1 MVLTRLR
8 IKDLALVKSLDV
20 EFPKGIIAVTG
31 ETGAGKS
38 TILGSIQLLLGER
51 ADSSLVRHGCEK
63 AFVEGVFEFEPSDA
77 KRIERYREE
86 GFEAG
91 SEPLIVR
98 REVSANGRAAA
109 FFADQMVTVKH
120 LGELMA
126 ETIDI
131 HSQNAQ
137 QSLTKKNWQRMSL
150 DNFAGASSLSKDVSE
165 LYAAYEGIRKLLAE
179 YIENERETRRR
190 EDLWRFQIKEVSE
203 ANLKPGEEEE
213 LLETEKT
220 LSNAE
225 EISELLASLE
235 SGLSGEEDSPAQGLR
250 KINRLIKQLKSL
262 YTPAVVWEENMENAL
277 AVLDDLLAEVSRAQD
292 KLKVDPE
299 ELVRV
304 QERLALID
312 RLKKKYGPT
321 VEAVIEETKGLEEK
335 LRESGSFDERRSE
348 LEKETAEK
356 LAELKLAAGRLT
368 KKRAAAAPKFSKAV
382 ESEIAPLGMGGMRFG
397 VNLEQLPEIA
407 SCGAENVEFTIAN
420 VGQPMMPLSRIAS
433 GGELSRLTLAL
444 KCLSLGGNAVQI
456 LFFDEIDA
464 GISATVAG
472 AIAER
477 LGLLGHDHQVFV
489 ITHMPVIAA
498 AADTHYRVEK
508 KVIGNDT
515 VVAITTVSGE
525 KRKEELSRMLGGK
538 EQEARDYAEKLLKT
552 KGRTNK

>member
-1 MVLTRLR
+1 MFLTRLR

-150 DNFAGASSLSKDVSE
+150 DNFAGASSLSKDVSK

-203 ANLKPGEEEE
+203 ANLKTGEEEE

-498 AADTHYRVEK
+498 AADTHYLVEK

-525 KRKEELSRMLGGK
+525 KRKEELSRMLGGN

>member
-1 MVLTRLR
+1 MFLTRLR

-63 AFVEGVFEFEPSDA
+63 AFVEGVFEFESGDA
-77 KRIERYREE
+77 KRIDRYREE

-150 DNFAGASSLSKDVSE
+150 DNFAGASSLSKDVSK

-190 EDLWRFQIKEVSE
+190 ENLWRFQIKEVSE
-203 ANLKPGEEEE
+203 ANLKTGEEEE

-235 SGLSGEEDSPAQGLR
+235 SGLSGEEGSPAQGLR

-262 YTPAVVWEENMENAL
+262 YTPAAGWEEIMENAL
-277 AVLDDLLAEVSRAQD
+277 ANLDDLSAEVSRAQD

-321 VEAVIEETKGLEEK
+321 IEAIIEETKGLEEK
-335 LRESGSFDERRSE
+335 LGESGSFDERRSE

-356 LAELKLAAGRLT
+356 LAELKLAAEKLT
-368 KKRAAAAPKFSKAV
+368 KKRASAAPKFSKAV
-382 ESEIAPLGMGGMRFG
+382 ESEIAPLGMGGMKFG
-397 VNLEQLPEIA
+397 VDLEQLPEIA
-407 SCGAENVEFTIAN
+407 SCGAENVEFMIAN
-420 VGQPMMPLSRIAS
+420 VGQPMLPLGRIAS

-498 AADTHYRVEK
+498 AADTHYLVEK

-515 VVAITTVSGE
+515 VVAITPVEGE
-525 KRKEELSRMLGGK
+525 RRKEELSRMLGGK

>member
-1 MVLTRLR
+1 MYLSRLR
-8 IKDLALVKSLDV
+8 IKDLALVCQIDV
-20 EFPKGIIAVTG
+20 EFPKGIVAVTG

-63 AFVEGVFEFEPSDA
+63 AFVEGVFEFEASDA
-77 KRIERYREE
+77 KRIERYRLD
-86 GFEAG
+86 GFDVG
-91 SEPLIVR
+91 NEPLIVR
-98 REVSANGRAAA
+98 REVCANGRAAA

-126 ETIDI
+126 ETVDI

-137 QSLTKKNWQRMSL
+137 QSLTKRNWQRMSF
-150 DNFAGASSLSKDVSE
+150 DDFAGAGALAREVSALCAE
-165 LYAAYEGIRKLLAE
+165 YEAKKKLLSE

-190 EDLWRFQIKEVSE
+190 EDLWRFQIKEVNE
-203 ANLKPGEEEE
+203 ANLRAGEEEE

-235 SGLSGEEDSPAQGLR
+235 SGLFGEEGSPAQGLR

-262 YTPAVVWEENMENAL
+262 YSPAGGWEENMENAL
-277 AVLDDLLAEVSRAQD
+277 AALDDLQGEVARAQD

-299 ELVRV
+299 ELAKV
-304 QERLALID
+304 QERIALID

-321 VEAVIEETKGLEEK
+321 VEAVIDETKNLEEK
-335 LRESGSFDERRSE
+335 LRESGSFDERIGE
-348 LEKETAEK
+348 LEKEAAEK
-356 LAELKLAAGRLT
+356 LAELKLAAEKLT
-368 KKRAAAAPKFSKAV
+368 KKRAAAAAKFGKAV
-382 ESEIAPLGMGGMRFG
+382 ESEIAPLGMTGMKFG
-397 VNLEQLPEIA
+397 VKLEALDEIA

-420 VGQPMMPLSRIAS
+420 AGQPMMPLSKIAS

-456 LFFDEIDA
+456 LFFDEIDS

-477 LGLLGHDHQVFV
+477 LSLLGGDHQVFV

-498 AADTHYRVEK
+498 AADTHYLVEK
-508 KVIGNDT
+508 LVKEDSAT
-515 VVAITTVSGE
+515 VEITQIKGE
-525 KRKEELSRMLGGK
+525 RRREELSRMLGGNDEK
-538 EQEARDYAEKLLKT
+538 ARDFAEKLLKT
-552 KGRTNK
+552 KGRIKK

>member
-1 MVLTRLR
+1 MFLTRLR

-98 REVSANGRAAA
+98 REVSASGRAAA

-203 ANLKPGEEEE
+203 ANLKTGEEEE

-382 ESEIAPLGMGGMRFG
+382 EDEIAPLGMGGMRFG
-397 VNLEQLPEIA
+397 VDLEQLPEIA

-498 AADTHYRVEK
+498 AADTHYLVEK

>member
-1 MVLTRLR
+1 MFLTRLR

-150 DNFAGASSLSKDVSE
+150 DNFAGASSLSKEVSE

-190 EDLWRFQIKEVSE
+190 EDLWRFQTKLNFI
-203 ANLKPGEEEE
+203 
-213 LLETEKT
+213 
-220 LSNAE
+220 
-225 EISELLASLE
+225 
-235 SGLSGEEDSPAQGLR
+235 
-250 KINRLIKQLKSL
+250 L
-262 YTPAVVWEENMENAL
+262 YI
-277 AVLDDLLAEVSRAQD
+277 SRARENPYSII
-292 KLKVDPE
+292 KNN
-299 ELVRV
+299 
-304 QERLALID
+304 A
-312 RLKKKYGPT
+312 GP
-321 VEAVIEETKGLEEK
+321 
-335 LRESGSFDERRSE
+335 S
-348 LEKETAEK
+348 
-356 LAELKLAAGRLT
+356 
-368 KKRAAAAPKFSKAV
+368 
-382 ESEIAPLGMGGMRFG
+382 
-397 VNLEQLPEIA
+397 N
-407 SCGAENVEFTIAN
+407 
-420 VGQPMMPLSRIAS
+420 
-433 GGELSRLTLAL
+433 LTLT
-444 KCLSLGGNAVQI
+444 I
-456 LFFDEIDA
+456 
-464 GISATVAG
+464 
-472 AIAER
+472 
-477 LGLLGHDHQVFV
+477 
-489 ITHMPVIAA
+489 
-498 AADTHYRVEK
+498 
-508 KVIGNDT
+508 
-515 VVAITTVSGE
+515 
-525 KRKEELSRMLGGK
+525 
-538 EQEARDYAEKLLKT
+538 
-552 KGRTNK
+552 

>member
-1 MVLTRLR
+1 MFLTRLR
-8 IKDLALVKSLDV
+8 IKDLALVKTVDV

-77 KRIERYREE
+77 KRIERYKEE
-86 GFEAG
+86 GFDVG
-91 SEPLIVR
+91 NEPLIVR

-120 LGELMA
+120 LSELMA

-150 DNFAGASSLSKDVSE
+150 DNFAGTLPLSKEVSD

-203 ANLKPGEEEE
+203 ANLKTGEEEE

-235 SGLSGEEDSPAQGLR
+235 SGLSGEEGSPAQGLR
-250 KINRLIKQLKSL
+250 KINRLLKQLKSL
-262 YTPAVVWEENMENAL
+262 YTPAAGWEENMENAL

-382 ESEIAPLGMGGMRFG
+382 EDEIAPLGMGGMKFG
-397 VNLEQLPEIA
+397 VDLEQLPEIA

-498 AADTHYRVEK
+498 AADTHYLVEK

-515 VVAITTVSGE
+515 VVAITPVEGE
-525 KRKEELSRMLGGK
+525 RRKEELSRMLGGK

>member
-1 MVLTRLR
+1 MFLTRLR
-8 IKDLALVKSLDV
+8 IKDLALVKTVDV

-86 GFEAG
+86 GFDIG

-150 DNFAGASSLSKDVSE
+150 DNFAGASSLSKEVSE

-203 ANLKPGEEEE
+203 ANLKTGEEEE

-235 SGLSGEEDSPAQGLR
+235 SGLSGEEGSPAQGLR

-321 VEAVIEETKGLEEK
+321 VEAVIEETKDLEEK
-335 LRESGSFDERRSE
+335 LMESGSFDERRSE

-356 LAELKLAAGRLT
+356 LAELKLAAEKLT
-368 KKRAAAAPKFSKAV
+368 KKRLNSAPKFSKAV
-382 ESEIAPLGMGGMRFG
+382 ECEIAPLGMGGMKFG
-397 VNLEQLPEIA
+397 VALEQLPEIA

-498 AADTHYRVEK
+498 AADTHYLVEK
-508 KVIGNDT
+508 KIVGNDT

-525 KRKEELSRMLGGK
+525 KRKEELSRMLGGN

>member
-1 MVLTRLR
+1 MFLTRLR

-150 DNFAGASSLSKDVSE
+150 DNFAGASSLSKDVSK

-203 ANLKPGEEEE
+203 ANLKTGEEEE

-235 SGLSGEEDSPAQGLR
+235 SGLSGEEGSPAQGLR

-262 YTPAVVWEENMENAL
+262 YTPAAGWEEIMENAL
-277 AVLDDLLAEVSRAQD
+277 ANLDDLSAEVSRAQD

-321 VEAVIEETKGLEEK
+321 IEAIIEETKGLEEK
-335 LRESGSFDERRSE
+335 LGESGSFDERRSE

-356 LAELKLAAGRLT
+356 LAELKLAAEKLT
-368 KKRAAAAPKFSKAV
+368 KKRASAAPKFSKAV
-382 ESEIAPLGMGGMRFG
+382 ESEIAPAKSFSARAARAAHSR
-397 VNLEQLPEIA
+397 A
-407 SCGAENVEFTIAN
+407 SAAR
-420 VGQPMMPLSRIAS
+420 SAS
-433 GGELSRLTLAL
+433 GSASAHATKSRPAAFQSRRLYLNFA
-444 KCLSLGGNAVQI
+444 SHIIA
-456 LFFDEIDA
+456 A
-464 GISATVAG
+464 PRISASVPDETMCSA
-472 AIAER
+472 R
-477 LGLLGHDHQVFV
+477 S
-489 ITHMPVIAA
+489 AA
-498 AADTHYRVEK
+498 
-508 KVIGNDT
+508 
-515 VVAITTVSGE
+515 
-525 KRKEELSRMLGGK
+525 
-538 EQEARDYAEKLLKT
+538 
-552 KGRTNK
+552 

>member
-1 MVLTRLR
+1 MFLTRLR

-51 ADSSLVRHGCEK
+51 ADSSLVRSGCEK

-77 KRIERYREE
+77 KRLEAYRSL
-86 GFEAG
+86 GFEFDG
-91 SEPLIVR
+91 EPLIVR
-98 REVSANGRAAA
+98 REISASGRAAA

-137 QSLTKKNWQRMSL
+137 QSLTKRNWQRMSL
-150 DNFAGASSLSKDVSE
+150 DNFAGALPLSKEVSD
-165 LYAAYEGIRKLLAE
+165 LYAAYEGKRKLLAE
-179 YIENERETRRR
+179 LIENERETRRR
-190 EDLWRFQIKEVSE
+190 EDLWRFQIKEVGE
-203 ANLKPGEEEE
+203 ANLRSGEEEE
-213 LLETEKT
+213 LLEAEKT

-225 EISELLASLE
+225 EISEILASLE
-235 SGLSGEEDSPAQGLR
+235 SGLSGEEGSPAQGLR
-250 KINRLIKQLKSL
+250 KVNRLIKQLKSL
-262 YTPAVVWEENMENAL
+262 YSPAGGWEESMENAL
-277 AVLDDLLAEVSRAQD
+277 ASLDDLLGEVERAQD

-299 ELVRV
+299 ELARV
-304 QERLALID
+304 QERIALID

-321 VEAVIEETKGLEEK
+321 IEAVIEETKNLEDK
-335 LRESGSFDERRSE
+335 LRESGSFDERISE
-348 LEKETAEK
+348 LEKEAAEK
-356 LAELKLAAGRLT
+356 LAELKLAAEKLT
-368 KKRAAAAPKFSKAV
+368 KKRAAAAAKFGKAV
-382 ESEIAPLGMGGMRFG
+382 ESEIAPLGMGGMKFG

-420 VGQPMMPLSRIAS
+420 VGQPMQPLGKIAS

-477 LGLLGHDHQVFV
+477 LGLLGSDHQVFV

-498 AADTHYRVEK
+498 AADTHYLVEK
-508 KVIGNDT
+508 KVLGNDT
-515 VVAITTVSGE
+515 LVAITPVSGE
-525 KRKEELSRMLGGK
+525 KRKEELSRMLGGN
-538 EQEARDYAEKLLKT
+538 EREARDYAEKLLKT
-552 KGRTNK
+552 KGRINK

>member
-1 MVLTRLR
+1 MFLTRLR

-203 ANLKPGEEEE
+203 ANLKTGEEEE

-397 VNLEQLPEIA
+397 VDLEQLPEIA
-407 SCGAENVEFTIAN
+407 SCGAENVDFTIAN

-498 AADTHYRVEK
+498 AADTHYLVEK

>member
-1 MVLTRLR
+1 MFLTRLR

-150 DNFAGASSLSKDVSE
+150 DNFAGASSLSKEVSE

-203 ANLKPGEEEE
+203 ANLKTGEEEE

-235 SGLSGEEDSPAQGLR
+235 SGLSGEEGSPAQGLR

-321 VEAVIEETKGLEEK
+321 VEAVIEETKDLEEK
-335 LRESGSFDERRSE
+335 LMESGSFDERRSE

-407 SCGAENVEFTIAN
+407 SCGAEN
-420 VGQPMMPLSRIAS
+420 
-433 GGELSRLTLAL
+433 
-444 KCLSLGGNAVQI
+444 
-456 LFFDEIDA
+456 
-464 GISATVAG
+464 
-472 AIAER
+472 
-477 LGLLGHDHQVFV
+477 
-489 ITHMPVIAA
+489 
-498 AADTHYRVEK
+498 
-508 KVIGNDT
+508 
-515 VVAITTVSGE
+515 
-525 KRKEELSRMLGGK
+525 
-538 EQEARDYAEKLLKT
+538 
-552 KGRTNK
+552 

>member
-1 MVLTRLR
+1 MFLTRLR

-203 ANLKPGEEEE
+203 ANLKTGEEEE

-397 VNLEQLPEIA
+397 VDLEQLPEIA

-498 AADTHYRVEK
+498 AADTHYLVEK

-525 KRKEELSRMLGGK
+525 KRKEELSRMLGGN

>member
-1 MVLTRLR
+1 MFLTRLR

-203 ANLKPGEEEE
+203 ANLKTGEEEE

-397 VNLEQLPEIA
+397 VDLEQLPEIA

-498 AADTHYRVEK
+498 AADTHYLVEK

>member
-1 MVLTRLR
+1 MFLTRLR
-8 IKDLALVKSLDV
+8 IKDLALVRTVDV

-63 AFVEGVFEFEPSDA
+63 AFVEGVFEFESSDA
-77 KRIERYREE
+77 QRIERYKAE
-86 GFEAG
+86 GFDIG
-91 SEPLIVR
+91 NEPLIVR
-98 REVSANGRAAA
+98 REISVNGRAAA

-120 LGELMA
+120 LSELMA

-150 DNFAGASSLSKDVSE
+150 DNFAGTLPLSKQVSD
-165 LYAAYEGIRKLLAE
+165 LYAAYEGKRKLLAE

-225 EISELLASLE
+225 EISELLSSLE
-235 SGLSGEEDSPAQGLR
+235 SGLSGEEGSPAQGLR
-250 KINRLIKQLKSL
+250 RINRLIKQLKNV
-262 YTPAVVWEENMENAL
+262 YTPAAGWEDIMENAL
-277 AVLDDLLAEVSRAQD
+277 ANLDDLSAEVSRAQD

-299 ELVRV
+299 ELVSV

-321 VEAVIEETKGLEEK
+321 IEAIIEETKVLEEK

-356 LAELKLAAGRLT
+356 LAELKLAAEKLT
-368 KKRAAAAPKFSKAV
+368 KKRASAAPKFSKAV
-382 ESEIAPLGMGGMRFG
+382 EGEIAPLGMGGMKFG
-397 VNLEQLPEIA
+397 VDLEQLPEVA
-407 SCGAENVEFTIAN
+407 SCGAENVEFLIAN
-420 VGQPMMPLSRIAS
+420 VGQPMLPLGKIAS

-477 LGLLGHDHQVFV
+477 LSLLGKDHQVFV

-498 AADTHYRVEK
+498 AADTHYLVEK
-508 KVIGNDT
+508 KVVGNDT
-515 VVAITTVSGE
+515 VVAITPVEGE
-525 KRKEELSRMLGGK
+525 KRKEELSRMLGGN